1 MSKRSGLGGNGKNI
15 LLDLVNQTK
24 PSATTAGLVIQM
36 LPVTAIQPAAFQPRR
51 HFAEEA
57 MQELANSIREQ
68 GILQPLLV
76 RAVATDRYELVA
88 GERRWRAAKMLN
100 LEKVPAIVHAVDN
113 RAAAAMALIEN
124 IQRQDLTPL
133 EEAEAFHRLIQD
145 FSLTHEAL
153 ANILGRS
160 RSAITNMLRLLGLSA
175 VPRQLLSE
183 GKLGMG
189 HARALLPLTTEQQT
203 TLAQVIV
210 EQELTARE
218 VEKRVRKL
226 LEAPSPPAV
235 PTDGSKSAHLP
246 QHPDADTF
254 RLQQQLSERLG
265 AMVEIQAVGKKG
277 QGKLVI
283 HYQNLDELQGI
294 LEYLQVSSDI
304 A

>member
-1 MSKRSGLGGNGKNI
+1 MKRSGLGNNGKNI

-24 PSATTAGLVIQM
+24 PPQVHVATGLVVQM
-36 LPVTAIQPAAFQPRR
+36 LPVTAIVPSSFQPRR
-51 HFAEEA
+51 HFAEDA

-76 RAVATDRYELVA
+76 RAVGVDRYELVA

-100 LEKVPAIVHAVDN
+100 LEKVPAIVHVVDN

-133 EEAEAFHRLIQD
+133 EEAEAFQRLIKD

-153 ANILGRS
+153 ATILGRS
-160 RSAITNMLRLLGLSA
+160 RSAITNVLRLLGLSE
-175 VPRQLLSE
+175 VPRELLSA

-189 HARALLPLTTEQQT
+189 HARALLPLTAEQQAA
-203 TLAQVIV
+203 LAQVIV
-210 EQELTARE
+210 EQDLTARE
-218 VEKRVRKL
+218 VERRVRQL
-226 LEAPSPPAV
+226 IESPDV
-235 PTDGSKSAHLP
+235 SPTGKSTAKISAQSL
-246 QHPDADTF
+246 DADTL

-265 AMVEIQAVGKKG
+265 ALVKIQTVGKKG

-294 LEYLQVSSDI
+294 LEYLQVTNDI